1 MNNGRIVEHNLP
13 NGLRILLEENHG
25 APVISLNICYRAGS
39 KYERPGITGISHFLE
54 HLMFKSTSKHTNGE
68 FDRLLTYAGADNN
81 AYTWLDRTVYYE
93 LIAADKIELA
103 LELEADRMC
112 NLLILPDE
120 LADEI
125 EVVLNE
131 LEQRDDLPFSLLLDL
146 LQSAAFTAHPYGI
159 PTIGWLEDVKNF
171 ALEDVR
177 GYYDAYYR
185 PDNAVLVAVGDFR
198 PEEMLAKIE
207 RCFGGIEPG
216 GHTAPRLAAEPS
228 QNAQRRI
235 VISRAGSSDY
245 VLIGWKTPSS
255 SSRNA
260 YALEVLANVLGSGRT
275 SRLSLRLVETGK
287 ASSAG
292 ALSGCFDYVDPHLF
306 AAQAALNDGTSPE
319 EAEAAIVD
327 EVSRIVAEG
336 ITERELARAK
346 KQARVS
352 FVYRKDSVEAEAD
365 LLVNFEIASS
375 YKNIAKYLPGI
386 EAVSAADVQEAAAKY
401 LTINNSTVGWHV
413 GIRAEGM
420 ERADGAMPLPTP
432 RELAP
437 QRRSAGRSPQRPAG
451 IQAGEP
457 DVIMLANGMR
467 LIIIESHNNPT
478 IALAGRVE
486 IGSINDPPGKGGLA
500 GMTMQLLSEGTE
512 LHDKLEIAGMMED
525 EGMGLGY
532 FTGREKSGIMGRSL
546 AEDMPK
552 LLGMLAEE
560 LLHPAF
566 PDEQVEF
573 VRVQVLNG
581 IQRAQDDT
589 FDRAYDFARKQ
600 LYGEGNPYA
609 GNPNGNK
616 ESVTAITRDDILGF
630 YWQHVSPK
638 RIILSIAGDVDTE
651 SAKRLVNEM
660 FGGWN
665 AGEAQD
671 EGLFAKSLQTLPIS
685 GREEIIEMAD
695 RANATVLFLRAGISR
710 TSEDYYATM
719 VANHIFGGDF
729 IARLNEKLR
738 VQEGLTYGSFSFL
751 APGFGTG
758 PWAVCVQ
765 TNPANA
771 ARAKDIAL
779 AEWKEMYE
787 NGATQEELERAKS
800 YLTGNFAVKLSTVS
814 AVANLYADIEHF
826 KLGMDYMQR
835 HAGII
840 NALTL
845 DQVNAAFRK
854 HLAPD
859 SFISVIAG
867 SLSQSQP

>member
-1 MNNGRIVEHNLP
+1 MNNGGIVEHNLP
-13 NGLRILLEENHG
+13 NGLRVLLEENHS
-25 APVISLNICYRAGS
+25 APVISLNVCYRAGS

-54 HLMFKSTSKHTNGE
+54 HLMFKSTPKHPNGE

-103 LELEADRMC
+103 LELEADRMR

-120 LADEI
+120 LADER
-125 EVVLNE
+125 EVVQNE
-131 LEQRDDLPFSLLLDL
+131 LEQRDDSPFSLLLDT

-159 PTIGWLEDVKNF
+159 PTIGWLEDVKNL

-177 GYYDAYYR
+177 NYYDAYYR
-185 PDNAVLVAVGDFR
+185 PDNVVLVAVGDFK

-207 RCFGGIEPG
+207 RYFGGIEPG
-216 GHTAPRLAAEPS
+216 NHVAPKLATEPP
-228 QNAQRRI
+228 QRAQRRI

-245 VLIGWKTPSS
+245 VLIGWKAPAST
-255 SSRNA
+255 SRDS

-287 ASSAG
+287 ASNAG

-306 AAQAALNDGTSPE
+306 AAQAVLNEGTSPE
-319 EAEAAIVD
+319 EAEASIIEEA
-327 EVSRIVAEG
+327 SRIATEG

-375 YKNIAKYLPGI
+375 YKNIADYLPGI
-386 EAVSAADVQEAAAKY
+386 EAVTASDVQEAAGKY
-401 LTINNSTVGWHV
+401 LTTNTSTVGWHI

-420 ERADGAMPLPTP
+420 GRAEGAMPLPTP

-437 QRRSAGRSPQRPAG
+437 RRSAMERSPQEPAG
-451 IQAGEP
+451 IKAAAP
-457 DVIMLANGMR
+457 DVITLANGMR
-467 LIIIESHNNPT
+467 LIVIESHYNPT
-478 IALAGRVE
+478 VALAGRVE
-486 IGSINDPPGKGGLA
+486 LGSVNDPPGKEGLA

-532 FTGREKSGIMGRSL
+532 FAGRELSGIMGRSL
-546 AEDMPK
+546 AEDLPK

-560 LLHPAF
+560 MLRPAF

-573 VRVQVLNG
+573 VRVQVLNN

-589 FDRAYDFARKQ
+589 FDRAYDYARKQ
-600 LYGEGNPYA
+600 LFGEGNPYA
-609 GNPNGNK
+609 GNPNGTK
-616 ESVTAITRDDILGF
+616 ESVKAITRDDILGF
-630 YWQHVSPK
+630 YRQHVSPQ
-638 RIILSIAGDVDTE
+638 RIILSIAGDVDTG
-651 SAKRLVNEM
+651 SANNLLEEL

-671 EGLFAKSLQTLPIS
+671 EGLFARSLQTLPLN

-695 RANATVLFLRAGISR
+695 RSNATVLFLRTGISR
-710 TSEDYYATM
+710 TSEDYYAAM

-751 APGFGTG
+751 SPGFGVG

-765 TNPANA
+765 ANPANA

-779 AEWKEMYE
+779 AEWKDMFE
-787 NGATQEELERAKS
+787 NGARQEELERSKS
-800 YLTGNFAVKLSTVS
+800 YLTGNFAVKLNTVS
-814 AVANLYADIEHF
+814 AVANLYADIAHF
-826 KLGMDYMQR
+826 RLGMDYMQI
-835 HAGII
+835 HDDIL
-840 NALTL
+840 NSLTL
-845 DQVNAAFRK
+845 AQVNAAFRK
-854 HLAPD
+854 YLSPD
-859 SFISVIAG
+859 GFISVIAG

>member
-1 MNNGRIVEHNLP
+1 MSHKPIVEHNLQ
-13 NGLRILLEENHG
+13 NGLRILLEENHS
-25 APVISLNICYRAGS
+25 APVISLNVCYRAGS

-54 HLMFKSTSKHTNGE
+54 HLMFKSTAKYPNGE
-68 FDRLLTYAGADNN
+68 FDRLLTFAGADNN

-93 LIAADKIELA
+93 LIAADKIDLA
-103 LELEADRMC
+103 LELEADRMR

-120 LADEI
+120 LADEL
-125 EVVLNE
+125 EVVQNE
-131 LEQRDDLPFSLLLDL
+131 LEQRDDSPFSLLLDS

-159 PTIGWLEDVKNF
+159 PTIGWLDDVKNLG
-171 ALEDVR
+171 LEEVR
-177 GYYDAYYR
+177 SYYDAYYR
-185 PDNAVLVAVGDFR
+185 PDNAVLVAVGDFI

-207 RCFGGIEPG
+207 RYFGGIEQG
-216 GHTAPRLAAEPS
+216 GRIAPKLATEPP
-228 QNAQRRI
+228 QRAQRRV

-255 SSRNA
+255 ANTDA
-260 YALEVLANVLGSGRT
+260 YALDVLANVLGSGRT

-287 ASSAG
+287 ASNAG

-306 AAQAALNDGTSPE
+306 AAQAALNEGTSPE
-319 EAEAAIVD
+319 EAEAAIIE
-327 EVSRIVAEG
+327 EVGRIATEG

-365 LLVNFEIASS
+365 LLVNFEVVSS
-375 YKNIAKYLPGI
+375 YKNISKYLPGI
-386 EAVSAADVQEAAAKY
+386 EAVSASDVQEAATKY
-401 LTINNSTVGWHV
+401 LTISNSTVGWHL

-437 QRRSAGRSPQRPAG
+437 RRSEVRRSPQEHAG
-451 IQAGEP
+451 ADAAAP
-457 DVIMLANGMR
+457 DIITLANGMR
-467 LIIIESHNNPT
+467 LIIVESHNNPT
-478 IALAGRVE
+478 IALAGR
-486 IGSINDPPGKGGLA
+486 IALGSINDPPGKEGLA

-532 FTGREKSGIMGRSL
+532 FAGRETSGTMGRSL
-546 AEDMPK
+546 AEDLPK

-560 LLHPAF
+560 LLRPSF
-566 PDEQVEF
+566 PDEQLEF
-573 VRVQVLNG
+573 VRVQVLNA

-600 LYGEGNPYA
+600 LYGEGNSYA
-609 GNPNGNK
+609 GNPNGTK
-616 ESVTAITRDDILGF
+616 ESVTAITRDDVLGF
-630 YWQHVSPK
+630 YHEHVSPK
-638 RIILSIAGDVDTE
+638 RIILSIAGDVDAQ
-651 SAKRLVNEM
+651 SAKRLVEEL
-660 FGGWN
+660 FGGWS
-665 AGEAQD
+665 AGDAQD
-671 EGLFAKSLQTLPIS
+671 ESLFAKSLQTQPLD
-685 GREEIIEMAD
+685 GHEEIIEMAD

-710 TSEDYYATM
+710 TSEEYYAVM

-751 APGFGTG
+751 APGFGAG

-765 TNPANA
+765 ANPANA
-771 ARAKDIAL
+771 ARAREIAL
-779 AEWKEMYE
+779 AEWKDMYD

-800 YLTGNFAVKLSTVS
+800 YLTGNFAVKLNTIS
-814 AVANLYADIEHF
+814 AVANLYADIAHF
-826 KLGMDYMQR
+826 RLGMDYMQR

-840 NALTL
+840 NGLAL
-845 DQVNAAFRK
+845 DQVNAAFKK

-859 SFISVIAG
+859 GFISVIAG
-867 SLSQSQP
+867 SLSQSSS

>member
-13 NGLRILLEENHG
+13 NGLRILLEENHS
-25 APVISLNICYRAGS
+25 APVISLNVCYRAGS

-54 HLMFKSTSKHTNGE
+54 HLMFKSTTKHPNGE

-103 LELEADRMC
+103 LELEADRMR

-120 LADEI
+120 LEDER
-125 EVVLNE
+125 EVVQNE
-131 LEQRDDLPFSLLLDL
+131 LEQRDDSPFSLLLDS
-146 LQSAAFTAHPYGI
+146 LQSVAFSAHPYGI
-159 PTIGWLEDVKNF
+159 PTIGWLDDVKNL

-177 GYYDAYYR
+177 RYYDAYYR
-185 PDNAVLVAVGDFR
+185 PDSAVLVAVGDFE
-198 PEEMLAKIE
+198 PGEMLAKIE
-207 RCFGGIEPG
+207 SYFGGIEPG
-216 GHTAPRLAAEPS
+216 GYTAPLLAAEPP
-228 QNAQRRI
+228 QRAQRRI

-245 VLIGWKTPSS
+245 VLIAWKTPSS
-255 SSRNA
+255 ANCDA

-275 SRLSLRLVETGK
+275 SRLSLRLVEAGK

-306 AAQAALNDGTSPE
+306 AAQTALNEGMKPE
-319 EAEAAIVD
+319 EAEAAII
-327 EVSRIVAEG
+327 EEISRIAAEG

-365 LLVNFEIASS
+365 LIVNFEIASS

-386 EAVSAADVQEAAAKY
+386 EAVSEEDVREAAAKY
-401 LTINNSTVGWHV
+401 LTISNSTVGWHL
-413 GIRAEGM
+413 GIRAESM
-420 ERADGAMPLPTP
+420 ESADGAVQLPTP

-437 QRRSAGRSPQRPAG
+437 RRNAMGRSPQEVA
-451 IQAGEP
+451 AESASAP
-457 DVIMLANGMR
+457 DVVTLANGMR
-467 LIIIESHNNPT
+467 LIIRESHYNPT
-478 IALAGRVE
+478 VALAGR
-486 IGSINDPPGKGGLA
+486 IALGSVNDPPGKEGLA
-500 GMTMQLLSEGTE
+500 GMTVQLLSEGTE

-532 FTGREKSGIMGRSL
+532 FAGRETSGLGGRSL
-546 AEDMPK
+546 AEDLPK

-560 LLHPAF
+560 LLQPAF
-566 PDEQVEF
+566 PEEQVELI
-573 VRVQVLNG
+573 RIQVLNG
-581 IQRAQDDT
+581 IQRALDDT
-589 FDRAYDFARKQ
+589 FDRAYDFARRQ

-609 GNPNGNK
+609 GNPNGTK

-630 YWQHVSPK
+630 YRQHVSPK
-638 RIILSIAGDVDTE
+638 RIILSIVGDVDAQSTE
-651 SAKRLVNEM
+651 QLVEELFSN
-660 FGGWN
+660 WN
-665 AGEAQD
+665 AGHAQD
-671 EGLFAKSLQTLPIS
+671 EGLFAKSLQTLPLN

-751 APGFGTG
+751 SPGFGIG
-758 PWAVCVQ
+758 PWAICVQ
-765 TNPANA
+765 TNPVNA
-771 ARAKDIAL
+771 ARAKEIAL
-779 AEWKEMYE
+779 AEWKDMYE
-787 NGATQEELERAKS
+787 NGATQDELERAKS
-800 YLTGNFAVKLSTVS
+800 YLTGNFAIKLNTVS
-814 AVANLYADIEHF
+814 ALANLHADIAHF

-840 NALTL
+840 NSLTL
-845 DQVNAAFRK
+845 SQVNNAFRK
-854 HLAPD
+854 YLVPD
-859 SFISVIAG
+859 GFISVIAG
-867 SLSQSQP
+867 SISQSQP